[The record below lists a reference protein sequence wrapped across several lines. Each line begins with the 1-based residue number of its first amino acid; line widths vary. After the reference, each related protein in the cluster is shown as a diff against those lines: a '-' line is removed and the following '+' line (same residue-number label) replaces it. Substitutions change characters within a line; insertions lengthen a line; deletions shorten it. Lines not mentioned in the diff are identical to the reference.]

1 MLSVDLMI
9 VRGPPVGPPVA
20 GDPEESHQDPLPAVL
35 ATAEV
40 ELRAGVEFLQPEH
53 QHLTWEKFRGISY
66 REGGKPLM

>member
-1 MLSVDLMI
+1 MI

-53 QHLTWEKFRGISY
+53 QHLTWE
-66 REGGKPLM
+66 